1 MTVRAGPLITPQTLS
16 ICNWPQ
22 SRPLIGHQPPLLAS
36 DWLKCQAPSLIHH
49 LSPTSIEGNWWPF
62 NKNISHKK
70 SSHFSK
76 YYLQKVGGNLLQLAI
91 PYNHFELTNS
101 DFSQVVI
108 ERPSLRPDS
117 KGTSKEAEEDVV
129 MLYIA
134 QLAAL
139 AVLLTAM

>member
-1 MTVRAGPLITPQTLS
+1 MLN
-16 ICNWPQ
+16 CF
-22 SRPLIGHQPPLLAS
+22 
-36 DWLKCQAPSLIHH
+36 D
-49 LSPTSIEGNWWPF
+49 
-62 NKNISHKK
+62 KNVKRFAIFS
-70 SSHFSK
+70 SMSNSHF
-76 YYLQKVGGNLLQLAI
+76 
-91 PYNHFELTNS
+91 P
-101 DFSQVVI
+101 QVVI

>member
-1 MTVRAGPLITPQTLS
+1 MLNCFDTNVKQIVIFS
-16 ICNWPQ
+16 SMCN
-22 SRPLIGHQPPLLAS
+22 S
-36 DWLKCQAPSLIHH
+36 H
-49 LSPTSIEGNWWPF
+49 LF
-62 NKNISHKK
+62 
-70 SSHFSK
+70 
-76 YYLQKVGGNLLQLAI
+76 
-91 PYNHFELTNS
+91 
-101 DFSQVVI
+101 QVVI